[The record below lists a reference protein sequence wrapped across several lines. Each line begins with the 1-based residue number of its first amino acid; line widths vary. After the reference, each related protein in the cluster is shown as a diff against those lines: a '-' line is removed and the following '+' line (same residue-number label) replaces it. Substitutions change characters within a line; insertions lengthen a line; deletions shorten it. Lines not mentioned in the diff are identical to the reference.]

1 MWYFNSVVQFLSSR
15 LGCSISGF
23 QLGALSRSG
32 LIYYRMMMIRGSE
45 PETINCM
52 LQPAGHGRTPRPG
65 PVTLQSAQ
73 ANQLGPIDGLGRP
86 SQRDGS
92 TCFY

>member
-52 LQPAGHGRTPRPG
+52 LQPAGHGRTPRPRDAAIGSGQPAG
-65 PVTLQSAQ
+65 P
-73 ANQLGPIDGLGRP
+73 D
-86 SQRDGS
+86 
-92 TCFY
+92 